1 MSRRGLRAAVAAGV
15 LAASLAL
22 TACGT
27 EEDDSNDSGAEGG
40 GSAPELTTSG
50 AFVPEPVS
58 GDMAAGFLTI
68 SNTGGTDDTLV
79 SVTSDVAGTVEIHE
93 TVDNAMRQ
101 VDGLTVPAG
110 GEARLSRGGDHL
122 MLLDLSRELVEGETV
137 GIELHF
143 ETSDP
148 IALDVPVEATTH
160 TGE

>member
-27 EEDDSNDSGAEGG
+27 EEDDSDDS
-40 GSAPELTTSG
+40 GSAPELATSG

-110 GEARLSRGGDHL
+110 GEARLTRGGDHL